1 MGEALRL
8 YYSLKKLSLKSAHSM
23 QSTAYLMQRL
33 IEDIYIEGKG
43 VSGSM
48 CFRICMM

>member
-8 YYSLKKLSLKSAHSM
+8 YYSLKKLSQKSAHSM

-33 IEDIYIEGKG
+33 IEDIYIYREKG
-43 VSGSM
+43 FLAQCVLG
-48 CFRICMM
+48 FA